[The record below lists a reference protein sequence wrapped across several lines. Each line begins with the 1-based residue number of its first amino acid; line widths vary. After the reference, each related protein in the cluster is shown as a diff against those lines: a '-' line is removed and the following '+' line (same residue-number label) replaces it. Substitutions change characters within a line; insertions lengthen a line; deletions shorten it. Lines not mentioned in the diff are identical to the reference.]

1 MTSRGWCRM
10 KYVNLG
16 DICDILNGYAFKSSQ
31 YTNKGYRIIRIT
43 NVQKGIIA
51 DESPQYYSSEDMIGL
66 KKYELFENDILVSLT
81 GNVGRV
87 AIMDKSL
94 LPAALNQRVACLRLN
109 DSSVYYKYLFHY
121 LNSDMFENMCIENS
135 NGIAQKNLSTLF
147 LNKALIPLPHLETQK
162 RIAEVLDK
170 AQALIDA
177 RKEQIRLM
185 DELIKS
191 KFIEMFGDPVTNP
204 KGWEVKKLKDLSSKI
219 MSGNTPKGGNQVY
232 VEKGITFFRSQNVW
246 RNRLELNDVV
256 YIDEKTHE
264 NMKQSSL
271 KNKDILIT
279 KTGRINTENSSLGRA
294 AMFLGNDD
302 SANINGHVY
311 LVRIR
316 ENYFNEFILF
326 ILTTEEYREYI
337 RRVCVGGIDKRQINK
352 EHLEEFPIINP
363 PIKEQEMF
371 IEYLKS
377 ITNIKE
383 DIKKS
388 LLLMDSNFKALI
400 QRFF

>member
-1 MTSRGWCRM
+1 MTLRGWCRM
-10 KYVNLG
+10 KEVHLYEITENLDYKRKPLNNIERNKMKNNPKYPYYGANGQVDIIDEYIFDEEIICIAEDGGYWGKESKCSYIVNEKCWVNNHAHVLRV
-16 DICDILNGYAFKSSQ
+16 
-31 YTNKGYRIIRIT
+31 NKEVNI
-43 NVQKGIIA
+43 
-51 DESPQYYSSEDMIGL
+51 
-66 KKYELFENDILVSLT
+66 
-81 GNVGRV
+81 
-87 AIMDKSL
+87 
-94 LPAALNQRVACLRLN
+94 
-109 DSSVYYKYLFHY
+109 KYLFHY
-121 LNSDMFENMCIENS
+121 LNYADLSSSITGTTRGKLTKFALNNIKIILPSLEM
-135 NGIAQKNLSTLF
+135 QK
-147 LNKALIPLPHLETQK
+147 KVV
-162 RIAEVLDK
+162 EVLDK